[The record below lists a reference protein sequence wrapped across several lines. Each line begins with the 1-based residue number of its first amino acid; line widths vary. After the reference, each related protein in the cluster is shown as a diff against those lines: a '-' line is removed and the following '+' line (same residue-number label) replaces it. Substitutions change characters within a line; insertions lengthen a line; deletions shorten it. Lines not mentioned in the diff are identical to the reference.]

1 MQIIDLQLKDSLL
14 QENTTL
20 QVAEQKLQKLL
31 QILRQ
36 RQLPDPVVQSF
47 NEEINSINNSSLTG
61 NEMLRFLQKK
71 QTNLLNT
78 LEKELK
84 LVPKNYYRNLWMPLG
99 LAAFGVPIGLVFG
112 IALDQMVYL
121 GLGLPLGLVIGMVVG
136 STMDKKAEEEGR
148 QLDFEQ

>member
-1 MQIIDLQLKDSLL
+1 MQIIDLQLNDSLL

-61 NEMLRFLQKK
+61 KEMLRFLQKK

-136 STMDKKAEEEGR
+136 NTMDKKAEEEGR

>member
-99 LAAFGVPIGLVFG
+99 LAAFGVPIGLVFE

-136 STMDKKAEEEGR
+136 NTMDKKAEEEGR

>member
-61 NEMLRFLQKK
+61 KEMLRFLQKK

-136 STMDKKAEEEGR
+136 NTMDKKAEEEGR